1 VVVAQ
6 GCDAVI
12 LMAAHDEYREMD
24 LDELRAR
31 VRRPILIDGR
41 NVFAPE
47 QTQAAGWDYRGVG
60 RG

>member
-1 VVVAQ
+1 MVVAQ

-24 LDELRAR
+24 LDELQVR
-31 VRRPILIDGR
+31 VGRPILIDGR
-41 NVFAPE
+41 NVFAPG
-47 QTQAAGWDYRGVG
+47 QARTAGWDYRGVG